1 MVTITD
7 GGVGDWETRDEPG
20 WYLSQG
26 SPQLEHSDTAATI
39 KSIQTARCSSFAR
52 FAHNTVIG
60 ANLKIRR
67 TGQT

>member
-7 GGVGDWETRDEPG
+7 SGVGDWETRDEPG
-20 WYLSQG
+20 WYLSQ
-26 SPQLEHSDTAATI
+26 LEHSAAATI
-39 KSIQTARCSSFAR
+39 KSNQTARCSSFAK